1 MYGFS
6 TNLENKFMV
15 LGSDGLWEFIS
26 QEQVLEIVIP
36 SFVRNDAVSA
46 VKDLENAAVQ
56 AWKR

>member
-1 MYGFS
+1 
-6 TNLENKFMV
+6 MV